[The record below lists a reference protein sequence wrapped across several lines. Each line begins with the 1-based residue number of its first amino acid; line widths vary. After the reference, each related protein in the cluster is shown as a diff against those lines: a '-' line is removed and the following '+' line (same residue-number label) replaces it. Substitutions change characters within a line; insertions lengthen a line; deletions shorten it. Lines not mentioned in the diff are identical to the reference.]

1 MTRRVPREIGGRPPF
16 EDQAFDLW
24 LKSGLRKLF
33 GNVLD
38 EPVPEALLRLVR
50 NPKPTSIVDEKPSIA
65 NDADREDK

>member
-1 MTRRVPREIGGRPPF
+1 MTRRVPREIGRRPPF
-16 EDQAFDLW
+16 ENQAFDLW

-50 NPKPTSIVDEKPSIA
+50 NPKPNSIVGESPGIA
-65 NDADREDK
+65 DNAEQKKE